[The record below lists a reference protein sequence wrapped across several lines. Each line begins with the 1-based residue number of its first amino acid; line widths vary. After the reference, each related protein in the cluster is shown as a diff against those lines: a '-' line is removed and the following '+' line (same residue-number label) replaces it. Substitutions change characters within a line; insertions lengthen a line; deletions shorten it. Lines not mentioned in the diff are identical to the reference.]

1 MSFREGHYF
10 SLENNYN
17 FSNNNSDKSDYQSFD
32 FSEIPAKKLTE
43 LWRETL
49 ENGMHGIC
57 FSLYEDGQKPG
68 DIITAEQ
75 VNRRIQILK
84 PYSKWV
90 RSFSCIEGNEHIP
103 RIAKEN
109 GMQTLVGAW
118 LGEDLELN
126 EKEIDSLI
134 ALAKEGCVDIAA
146 VGNEV
151 IYRGDL
157 KEDQLIDYINRVKE
171 ALPNIPVG
179 YVDAYYEFSH
189 RPRITEVCDVILT
202 NCYPYWEGCP
212 IEYSLPHMQSM
223 FNSAK
228 DAAQGKRIII
238 TETGWPS
245 EGGSLKGAVATN
257 ENAMR
262 YFIETQNWCK
272 NNDIETFYF
281 SSFDESWKVGSEG
294 AVGPYWGLWD
304 KNEKLKFDEK

>member
-10 SLENNYN
+10 SLDNNQN
-17 FSNNNSDKSDYQSFD
+17 SNNDKNEFQTFD
-32 FSEIPAKKLTE
+32 FSQISTKKLTE
-43 LWRETL
+43 IWNETL
-49 ENGMHGIC
+49 AKGMHGIC

-84 PYSKWV
+84 PYAKWV

-103 RIAKEN
+103 RIAHQN
-109 GMQTLVGAW
+109 GMKTLVGAW
-118 LGEDLELN
+118 LGDDLELN
-126 EKEIDSLI
+126 EKEIESLI

-151 IYRGDL
+151 MYRKDL
-157 KEDQLIDYINRVKE
+157 TEEQLLAYINRVKE

-189 RPRITEVCDVILT
+189 RPNITEACDIILT

-212 IEYSLPHMQSM
+212 IEYSFHHMESM

-228 DAAQGKRIII
+228 DAGRGKRVII

-245 EGGSLKGAVATN
+245 EGGSLKGAFASN
-257 ENAMR
+257 ENAMK
-262 YFIETQNWCK
+262 YFIETQLWSEH
-272 NNDIETFYF
+272 NNIEIFYF
-281 SSFDESWKVGSEG
+281 SSFDESWKVGPEG
-294 AVGPYWGLWD
+294 AVGAYWGLWD
-304 KNEKLKFDEK
+304 KNEKLKF